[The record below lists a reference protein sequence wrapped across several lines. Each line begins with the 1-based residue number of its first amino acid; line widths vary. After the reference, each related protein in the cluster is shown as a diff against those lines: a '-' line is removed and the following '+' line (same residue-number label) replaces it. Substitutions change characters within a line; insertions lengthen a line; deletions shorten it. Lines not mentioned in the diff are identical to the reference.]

1 MGSWYNEDL
10 GQTAGSG
17 ISGYFLRFFLR
28 SVIGNTL
35 QDMKRMREYLDNN
48 CSDLNWMMVNPPGLT
63 KDPVSTKEFIFEE
76 GDRIKETADSVNRVS
91 SRGSHD
97 FYLYSKFFI
106 SNQTFTT
113 TFSST

>member
-10 GQTAGSG
+10 GQTEGSG

-28 SVIGNTL
+28 SIIGNTL

-48 CSDLNWMMVNPPGLT
+48 CSDLNWMMVNPPGLS
-63 KDPVSTKEFIFEE
+63 KDPVSSKEFIFEE
-76 GDRIKETADSVNRVS
+76 GDRIKEKADSVNSVS

-97 FYLYSKFFI
+97 LYLYSKFFI
-106 SNQTFTT
+106 LNF
-113 TFSST
+113 FSS